1 MLPDPIVVA
10 ANAPNPALNF
20 SVIRSDGYGAE
31 RRDAA
36 GLYGLIIN
44 HSTSKNGDRHYVQI
58 RKTVDATNPYNSLVS
73 PQSASIS
80 ISFSKPAF
88 GFTDSDLSDLW
99 TALQDVLTATGVD
112 VDKLLAFQS

>member
-10 ANAPNPALNF
+10 ADAPNPAINF

-36 GLYGLIIN
+36 GLYGLVIN
-44 HSTSKNGDRHYVQI
+44 HSTSKNGDRHYI
-58 RKTVDATNPYNSLVS
+58 KISKTVDATNPYNSLVS

-80 ISFSKPAF
+80 ISVSKPQF
-88 GFTDSDLSDLW
+88 GFTDAEVGDLW
-99 TALQDVLTATGVD
+99 TALLDTLGATD
-112 VDKLLAFQS
+112 VDFGKLLAFQS